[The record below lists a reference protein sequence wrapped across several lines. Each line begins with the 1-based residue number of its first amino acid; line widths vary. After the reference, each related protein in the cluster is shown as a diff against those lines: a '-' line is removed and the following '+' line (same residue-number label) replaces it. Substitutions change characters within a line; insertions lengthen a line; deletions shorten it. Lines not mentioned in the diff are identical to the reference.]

1 MSAIEIVEVKSTTLE
16 IPTVKYTGPEDGTD
30 DCLAEISGLEIE
42 CTDIDCIDCA
52 FDPRNFPKLM
62 TLFAE

>member
-1 MSAIEIVEVKSTTLE
+1 MSSIEIVEMKSTTLE

-30 DCLAEISGLEIE
+30 ECLAEVAGIE
-42 CTDIDCIDCA
+42 VDCHGIGCGHCA

-62 TLFAE
+62 SVFAE